1 MCHDKTTSKLWLT
14 SSEICIY
21 VLPPLCE
28 YKSWKHSTAHVNE
41 HEYDDSCV
49 RPPLLWQKDIFTA
62 GKGHLA
68 MELGQFSVFIAQIRL
83 FTFQSSVFTAA

>member
-1 MCHDKTTSKLWLT
+1 METLYSH
-14 SSEICIY
+14 
-21 VLPPLCE
+21 VLMNINIMTLV
-28 YKSWKHSTAHVNE
+28 S
-41 HEYDDSCV
+41 D
-49 RPPLLWQKDIFTA
+49 LWQDIFTA